1 MSSFSVTTGERKGS
15 GQSVVR
21 TECRRN
27 AAKLEEQ
34 NVFPDWLIKSLWWSL
49 REAKALLHPQLS
61 VPEDLGGKKAGE
73 ETSRSPPDKDLKTF
87 SKTLLGPRQ
96 SIFRVISLKPWD
108 ISRKLED
115 FHLKRTFRVNISIIP
130 RERDRVGDSFH

>member
-1 MSSFSVTTGERKGS
+1 MSSFPITTGEGKGS

-61 VPEDLGGKKAGE
+61 VPEDLGGKKARE
-73 ETSRSPPDKDLKTF
+73 EASRSPPDDNLKTL

-96 SIFRVISLKPWD
+96 SILRIISLKPRD
-108 ISRKLED
+108 IS
-115 FHLKRTFRVNISIIP
+115 
-130 RERDRVGDSFH
+130 